1 MCIGESLRPLF
12 ACDSANELTR
22 TLRFCQVNIPV
33 RVRVQ
38 DLIGRLTLQEKIRL
52 LVNNAAAVP
61 RLGIGGYE
69 WWSEALHGVSDVGP
83 GAKFGGAFPGATSFP
98 QVITTASSFNQS
110 LWEEIGRVVSD
121 EARAMYNGGVA
132 GLTYWSPNVNIL
144 RDPRWGRGQET
155 PGEDPVVVG
164 KYAASYVRGLQ
175 GNGPNRLKV
184 AACCKH
190 YTAYDLDNWN
200 GVDRFHFNAKVTQ
213 QDLEDTYNVPFRACV
228 YDGNVA
234 SVMCSYNQ
242 VNGKPTCADENLLK
256 NTIRGQWQ
264 LNGYIVSDCDS
275 VDVFFNQQHYTATP
289 EEAAAAS
296 IKAGLD
302 LDCGP
307 FLAIFTEGAVKKGLL
322 TENDINLALTNTITV
337 QMRLGMFDGNLGPY
351 ANLGPRD
358 VCTPIHQ
365 HLALEAAHQGIVL
378 LKNDGRSLPLS
389 PTRHRTVAVIG
400 PNSDV
405 TETMIGNYAGKAC
418 AYTTPLQGIS
428 KYARTLHQAGCSGVA
443 CAGNQG
449 FGAAEMAARE
459 ADATVLVMG
468 LDQSIEAET
477 RDRTGLLLPGYQQD
491 LVTRVAQA
499 SKGPVIL
506 VLLSGGPIDVS
517 LAKNNPR
524 VAAIIWAG
532 YPGQAGGAAIADII
546 FGAVSPG
553 GKLPMTWY
561 PQDYVV
567 KVPMTLMAMRASGD
581 YPGRTYRF
589 YKGPVVFPFGFGL
602 SYTTFTHS
610 LAQNPLAQLSV
621 SPYKLNSAIFNS
633 SSNSIKVSHANCE
646 TFPKMPIHVEV
657 SNTGEFDGTHTVFVF
672 AEAPRNGIKGL
683 GVNKQLIAFE
693 KVHVTAG
700 AKRTVQVDVDA
711 CKHLGVV
718 DEYGKRR
725 IPMVLSPSLIV
736 SSFTSRLLT
745 AANFFSSP
753 SSTSASSDT
762 ATLYTVS
769 PRRIRVK
776 NEFKKI
782 ELTSCDIFDGS
793 WVFDDTKPVYSPG
806 YCPFVEDKF
815 NCFKN
820 GRPDSG
826 FLRYRWQPDGCSIPR
841 FDGKKMLKILRGKR
855 LVFVG
860 DSLNRN
866 MWESL
871 VCSLRS
877 ALEDKNRVSK
887 VSWRRSNLQN
897 EGFYGFRFKDFGC
910 SVDFIKS
917 PFLVQESEV
926 LDGYGKRKETL
937 RLDVIQGSIKKIYKD
952 ADIIVF
958 NTGHWWTHQK
968 TYEGKDYYQE
978 GNRVYEKLGV
988 KEAYTK
994 ALHTWANWV
1003 DSNINMTKTRVFF
1016 VGYSSSH
1023 FRKGTW
1029 NAGGQCDG
1037 ETRPIQNK
1045 TYTGGYP
1052 WMMKVVES
1060 VISDMKTPVFYMNI
1074 TKMTWYR
1081 TDGHPSVY
1089 RQPVEVRGS
1098 SPATGMFQDCSHW
1111 CLPGVPDS
1119 WNQLLYAT
1127 LLVSRGSL
1135 PYKSLGTLL

>member
-1 MCIGESLRPLF
+1 MLHIINTRIHKTQIYKMSCNNRELLIGNKVVVTLVFLLCLVHSSESLRPLF
-12 ACDSANELTR
+12 ACDPANELTR
-22 TLRFCQVNIPV
+22 TLRFCQVNLPV

-98 QVITTASSFNQS
+98 QVITTAASFNQS

-175 GNGPNRLKV
+175 GNGPSRLKV

-307 FLAIFTEGAVKKGLL
+307 FLAIFTEGAVKQGLL

-428 KYARTLHQAGCSGVA
+428 RYARTLHQAGCSGVA

-499 SKGPVIL
+499 SKGPVVL
-506 VLLSGGPIDVS
+506 VLMSGGPIDVS
-517 LAKNNPR
+517 FAKNNPR

-546 FGAVSPG
+546 FGAVNPG

-589 YKGPVVFPFGFGL
+589 YKGRVVFPFGFGL

-672 AEAPRNGIKGL
+672 AEPPRNGIKGL

-725 IPMVLSPSLIV
+725 IPMGEHKLHIG
-736 SSFTSRLLT
+736 
-745 AANFFSSP
+745 
-753 SSTSASSDT
+753 D
-762 ATLYTVS
+762 
-769 PRRIRVK
+769 
-776 NEFKKI
+776 
-782 ELTSCDIFDGS
+782 
-793 WVFDDTKPVYSPG
+793 
-806 YCPFVEDKF
+806 
-815 NCFKN
+815 
-820 GRPDSG
+820 
-826 FLRYRWQPDGCSIPR
+826 
-841 FDGKKMLKILRGKR
+841 LKHTI
-855 LVFVG
+855 
-860 DSLNRN
+860 
-866 MWESL
+866 
-871 VCSLRS
+871 
-877 ALEDKNRVSK
+877 
-887 VSWRRSNLQN
+887 
-897 EGFYGFRFKDFGC
+897 
-910 SVDFIKS
+910 
-917 PFLVQESEV
+917 LVQ
-926 LDGYGKRKETL
+926 
-937 RLDVIQGSIKKIYKD
+937 
-952 ADIIVF
+952 
-958 NTGHWWTHQK
+958 
-968 TYEGKDYYQE
+968 
-978 GNRVYEKLGV
+978 
-988 KEAYTK
+988 
-994 ALHTWANWV
+994 
-1003 DSNINMTKTRVFF
+1003 
-1016 VGYSSSH
+1016 
-1023 FRKGTW
+1023 
-1029 NAGGQCDG
+1029 
-1037 ETRPIQNK
+1037 P
-1045 TYTGGYP
+1045 
-1052 WMMKVVES
+1052 
-1060 VISDMKTPVFYMNI
+1060 
-1074 TKMTWYR
+1074 
-1081 TDGHPSVY
+1081 
-1089 RQPVEVRGS
+1089 
-1098 SPATGMFQDCSHW
+1098 
-1111 CLPGVPDS
+1111 
-1119 WNQLLYAT
+1119 QL
-1127 LLVSRGSL
+1127 
-1135 PYKSLGTLL
+1135 